1 VATLD
6 TTRTATRIVDSAD
19 ELLAEVDDDL
29 VRASTNGTTATEWR
43 EIEVELGSGDEP
55 LLSAIGERLVDA
67 GAVPARRSSKLG
79 YVLGEPDAAP
89 KAPGRIRTL
98 ADLVAL
104 YLQAQYSAII
114 DGDLWLRS
122 GQDAVHAT
130 RVATRR
136 YRSVLRVFG
145 GLLDPERAAALDTEL
160 AWYASLLG
168 AVRDRDVLRAHL
180 DRLVASL
187 PRQVVLGPVT
197 AGIDEKLLSERL
209 TAERKLLRQMRGKR
223 YFALLAELK
232 AWHQP
237 AFVETTAN
245 PAASVDTYVRK
256 AIKALSKRLKQAAR
270 ADDADELLHRARKA
284 AKRARYTAE
293 LAEPALDKPARRL
306 VKRAKRLQDVLGEHQ
321 DSIVASEFLLRLGA
335 TAGTRPG
342 ENGFTYG
349 VLYAYEQQRAESPR
363 LAAASSG
370 RSINRRPPAFRLR
383 GQRRRTYGRD
393 RLTAAMFR
401 PGRPVPGDPLDQVA
415 GDLYNGALFVA
426 L

>member
-1 VATLD
+1 
-6 TTRTATRIVDSAD
+6 
-19 ELLAEVDDDL
+19 
-29 VRASTNGTTATEWR
+29 
-43 EIEVELGSGDEP
+43 
-55 LLSAIGERLVDA
+55 
-67 GAVPARRSSKLG
+67 VPARRSSKLG

-168 AVRDRDVLRAHL
+168 AVRDSDVLRAHL

-197 AGIDEKLLSERL
+197 TRIDEKLLSERL

-223 YFALLAELK
+223 YLALLADLK
-232 AWHQP
+232 GWHQRP
-237 AFVETTAN
+237 AFVETTAT
-245 PAASVDTYVRK
+245 PAANVDAYVRK
-256 AIKALSKRLKQAAR
+256 AIRALSKRLKQAAR

-349 VLYAYEQQRAESPR
+349 VLYAYEQQRAEVAKAR
-363 LAAASSG
+363 G
-370 RSINRRPPAFRLR
+370 RKLR
-383 GQRRRTYGRD
+383 AIG
-393 RLTAAMFR
+393 
-401 PGRPVPGDPLDQVA
+401 
-415 GDLYNGALFVA
+415 
-426 L
+426 